1 MSFVPQ
7 AFDLQK
13 LNKSDIGRIAHY
25 LNRKHRLHISGTH
38 RLFFSSAVSARCNR
52 VDDTSLEYIGTI
64 PSDYVDDSNYDDNDD
79 DNDDD
84 DDNNDDDDDDDD
96 DSNDDDNDDDDNDD
110 DDDDD
115 DNYDDGSDDGDGDDA
130 DDGSN
135 DDDDDDH
142 GIMNMIMIM
151 MMIFDCCS
159 SGSLGRLFHLMPFL
173 QIPTFYFVLFL

>member
-79 DNDDD
+79 D
-84 DDNNDDDDDDDD
+84 
-96 DSNDDDNDDDDNDD
+96 DDDNDDD
-110 DDDDD
+110 
-115 DNYDDGSDDGDGDDA
+115 YHKTSY
-130 DDGSN
+130 
-135 DDDDDDH
+135 
-142 GIMNMIMIM
+142 
-151 MMIFDCCS
+151 IFTLIL
-159 SGSLGRLFHLMPFL
+159 SLT
-173 QIPTFYFVLFL
+173 IFYISI